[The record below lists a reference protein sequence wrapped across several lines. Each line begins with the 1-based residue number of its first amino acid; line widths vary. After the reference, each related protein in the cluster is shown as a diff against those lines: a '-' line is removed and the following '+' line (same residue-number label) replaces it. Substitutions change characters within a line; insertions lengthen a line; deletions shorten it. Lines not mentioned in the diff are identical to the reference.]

1 MTSLDAT
8 SVLQVKGEPHLR
20 CTIPLVVDLSFL
32 DEVVNAGERLRSDT
46 RQTVQDI
53 LVAADLVLSRDPA
66 ATLDEIAV
74 EAGVAR
80 TTIHRRF
87 ATRDQL
93 LTALDRWAMRQVI
106 DAVDAAD
113 PDTAPPYVALYQAT
127 ANVLRIKINYAFATE
142 ANDLTD
148 PAVCAAHEAL
158 IGKADKLLG
167 RARAAGV
174 IRADVSI
181 PWARQVYLVLVHEA
195 VRSAPRDADPNA
207 MATLILDTFCHG
219 FG

>member
-1 MTSLDAT
+1 M
-8 SVLQVKGEPHLR
+8 
-20 CTIPLVVDLSFL
+20 VDLSFL
-32 DEVVNAGERLRSDT
+32 DEVVNSGERLRSDT

-66 ATLDEIAV
+66 ATLDEIAT

-93 LTALDRWAMRQVI
+93 LTALDRWAIRQII

-113 PDTAPPYVALYQAT
+113 PDTAPPYVAIYQAT
-127 ANVLRIKINYAFATE
+127 ANVLRIKINLAFTRDA
-142 ANDLTD
+142 DDHTD
-148 PAVCAAHEAL
+148 PAVRCDYETL
-158 IGKADKLLG
+158 IDKADKLLT
-167 RARAAGV
+167 RAQSAGV

-181 PWARQVYLVLVHEA
+181 PWARQVYLALLHEVL
-195 VRSAPRDADPNA
+195 RSASRDADPNA
-207 MATLILDTFCHG
+207 LATQLLDTFCHG
-219 FG
+219 FGTS